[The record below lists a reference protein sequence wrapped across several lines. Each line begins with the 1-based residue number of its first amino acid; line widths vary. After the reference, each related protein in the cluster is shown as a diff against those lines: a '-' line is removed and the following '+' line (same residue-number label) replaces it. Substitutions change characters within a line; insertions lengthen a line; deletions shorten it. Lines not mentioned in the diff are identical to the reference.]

1 MSMTA
6 VSCFSHKFCFLSR
19 EKVLVAS
26 HGLDGELW
34 DPSKDIYL
42 PQRYSPNDIEGK
54 SFCRKALKR
63 RLGLHSGSS
72 VVVCT
77 SHCLAQ
83 KTYFCLAITVFHEVY
98 VVCQFGCICN
108 GDSNTDGLRE
118 AVRVALHG
126 GAQVCIT
133 NY

>member
-6 VSCFSHKFCFLSR
+6 VSCFTHKFCFLSR

-54 SFCRKALKR
+54 SFCRKTLKR
-63 RLGLHSGSS
+63 CVGLHSGSS
-72 VVVCT
+72 VVV
-77 SHCLAQ
+77 
-83 KTYFCLAITVFHEVY
+83 
-98 VVCQFGCICN
+98 GCICN